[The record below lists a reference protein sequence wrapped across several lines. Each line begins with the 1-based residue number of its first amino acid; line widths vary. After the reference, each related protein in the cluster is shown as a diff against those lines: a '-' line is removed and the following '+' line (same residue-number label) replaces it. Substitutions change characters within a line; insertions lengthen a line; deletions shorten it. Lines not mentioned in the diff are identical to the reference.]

1 MCLPQSA
8 IVGIMKTTTCNYKIT
23 HHAEL
28 DVQYLLWVKNENNV
42 WIHDSWHRTEKNAIQ
57 ASNDMGLYIRD
68 SKRGTQ

>member
-1 MCLPQSA
+1 MKLDERT
-8 IVGIMKTTTCNYKIT
+8 MKTTTCNYKIT

-57 ASNDMGLYIRD
+57 AGERTV
-68 SKRGTQ
+68 TQVTE